1 MKTITRTFRNTKK
14 LLMSMAAVA
23 LVAGAI
29 SLALPAGSA
38 AAFTCRVQTATSAGS
53 EANWVYSSTY
63 YVPNASVSG
72 CKDINVRNIQ
82 NQTVAN
88 DHCATFKVQFF
99 PTWGQPY
106 YGTTKTVCS
115 SGSNGPIV
123 PIATDVLNGTKYR
136 IWYNL
141 EGNFQAHTYQIID

>member
-1 MKTITRTFRNTKK
+1 MTTVTRAFRKTKK
-14 LLMSMAAVA
+14 LLMGVAAVA

-29 SLALPAGSA
+29 GLALPAGNA
-38 AAFTCRVQTATSAGS
+38 AAFTCRVQSATSAGS
-53 EANWVYSSTY
+53 EAGWVYSSTY

-82 NQTVAN
+82 NQTVAD

-115 SGSNGPIV
+115 TGSNGPIV